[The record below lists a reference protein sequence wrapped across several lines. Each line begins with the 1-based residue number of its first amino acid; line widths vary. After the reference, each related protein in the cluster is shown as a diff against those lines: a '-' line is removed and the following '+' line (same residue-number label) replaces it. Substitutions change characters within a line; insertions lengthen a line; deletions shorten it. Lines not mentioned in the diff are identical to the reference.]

1 MVGSPLARCL
11 ILLRRTK
18 RKIESRKYITYALP
32 VCQGLGR
39 VEWKLGEKER
49 RGEERR
55 GEERRG
61 EGKRRGLKDK
71 FRLLGL
77 FF

>member
-1 MVGSPLARCL
+1 L

-61 EGKRRGLKDK
+61 EERRGEGKRRGLKDK